1 MVKTEFKNIAY
12 ILLQMFLLQS
22 IGIRFIVERFKVCWD
37 YSFTVFFIHY
47 ILTSIT
53 SMTFIPT
60 GSWILVNIF
69 VCIITTLLAEFLC
82 KRYELQDISF
92 TNTQLLTPIQLKS
105 ISID

>member
-1 MVKTEFKNIAY
+1 
-12 ILLQMFLLQS
+12 
-22 IGIRFIVERFKVCWD
+22 
-37 YSFTVFFIHY
+37 
-47 ILTSIT
+47 
-53 SMTFIPT
+53 MTFIPT
-60 GSWILVNIF
+60 GSWILVNIV